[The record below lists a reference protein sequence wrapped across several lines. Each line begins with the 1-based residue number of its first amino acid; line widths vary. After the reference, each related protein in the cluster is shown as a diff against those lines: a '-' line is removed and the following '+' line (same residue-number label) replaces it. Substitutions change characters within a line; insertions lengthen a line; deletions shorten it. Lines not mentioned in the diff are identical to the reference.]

1 MNTELDILKRNR
13 NEINKNCCLLEF
25 EVKGFK
31 DRLDGLRVP
40 YKVYFR
46 NPLHKN
52 RFVVGIPRFEF
63 DEIVSNEGLVVIGMV
78 DTKKCM
84 IISIMFLMVGKML
97 VFLVVLMV
105 LLSMLMFVLGLR
117 AMMVLLKPFIC
128 LLWRIFDGC

>member
-78 DTKKCM
+78 DTKKCNDYKYY
-84 IISIMFLMVGKML
+84 V
-97 VFLVVLMV
+97 
-105 LLSMLMFVLGLR
+105 
-117 AMMVLLKPFIC
+117 
-128 LLWRIFDGC
+128 FDGRKNAGFLSGIDGFTQYVNVCIRFKGDDGVVKTFYLPVMEDF